1 MSNIIETPLK
11 LTKTKKETCI
21 VCGSPKIMKSY
32 SGVCSKTCLDDKL
45 HYDNMNIP
53 MLFVKNLF
61 LRCPDTNER
70 EKQIVNFAAK
80 HKYNLP
86 LVKRKLE
93 IIVSQINCA

>member
-1 MSNIIETPLK
+1 MIELKII
-11 LTKTKKETCI
+11 KKNKNQICK
-21 VCGSPKIMKSY
+21 VCGTPKIMKNY
-32 SGVCSKTCLDDKL
+32 EDVCSKTCLDDKL

-53 MLFVKNLF
+53 ILFVRNLF

-70 EKQIVNFAAK
+70 EKQIVNFAVK